1 MVYILRVSKV
11 CNRRISVRA
20 AQAGALEISTDWN
33 PTFPVSFRIL
43 KSMRSGP
50 TLRAILIA
58 FASIWTASS
67 ARVEAIEVYTDN
79 FDTSHDYSGGNISG
93 TIWNGMLFNS
103 GFLGTQN
110 ATLVTANA
118 NTTNA
123 GQLTVTSQN
132 AGWDGGSDN
141 GFALYRNVT
150 GDFEATV
157 QVTGATV
164 ADYNDMGLMARVAN
178 SADAG
183 AGEDYV
189 LLRYFAGFGYM
200 GTRSVDN
207 NAQTDFGFP
216 SGLRSYSKLQRSGNV
231 FTFTMASDA
240 AFTQGIL
247 TTSITRND
255 FEGLALQ
262 VGIWQA
268 GFTSTQNTAR
278 FDNFSLSAVPE
289 PSGLYLGALGVAAVS
304 LITKRRKG
312 TVR

>member
-1 MVYILRVSKV
+1 
-11 CNRRISVRA
+11 
-20 AQAGALEISTDWN
+20 
-33 PTFPVSFRIL
+33 
-43 KSMRSGP
+43 MRSVP
-50 TLRAILIA
+50 SIHAILIA
-58 FASIWTASS
+58 FASIWTACS

-79 FDTSHDYSGGNISG
+79 FDTSHDYSGGNVSG
-93 TIWNGMLFNS
+93 TIWNGVLFNS
-103 GFLGTQN
+103 GFVGTQN

-132 AGWDGGSDN
+132 AGWDGNSDN

-157 QVTGATV
+157 QVTGATI

-200 GTRSVDN
+200 STRNVNDN
-207 NAQTDFGFP
+207 VQTDADFSG
-216 SGLRSYSKLQRSGNV
+216 GLRQFTKLKRTGDV
-231 FTFTMASDA
+231 FTLTVATDA
-240 AFTQGIL
+240 AFTQGIS
-247 TTSITRND
+247 TSSITRND
-255 FEGLALQ
+255 FAGLALQ

-278 FDNFSLSAVPE
+278 FDNFSLSVVPE
-289 PSGLYLGALGVAAVS
+289 PSGMCLGALGLAALS
-304 LITKRRKG
+304 FMTKRRKG